1 MHIGFIIAHLAAF
14 GRDFQMNTRTGQ
26 LYIVS
31 APSGAGKSSLLTALR
46 ERVTQLAISVSHT
59 TRQPRPGE
67 QDGVHYHFT
76 PVDVFRQQVA
86 DGNFLEYAQ
95 VFDNYYGTSRLSVDA
110 LREAGKDVILEI
122 DWQGAQ
128 QVRERAEAVTS
139 IFILP
144 PSVEALHQRLHGRGQ
159 DSAET
164 IQRRMRDA
172 QSEMSHYA
180 EYDYLIINDDFD
192 TALAELVSIFQSER
206 LKLAQQAQQHKALL
220 AALVG

>member
-1 MHIGFIIAHLAAF
+1 
-14 GRDFQMNTRTGQ
+14 MNTRTGQ

-31 APSGAGKSSLLTALR
+31 APSGAGKSSLLNALR
-46 ERVTQLAISVSHT
+46 ERVSNLVISVSHT

-76 PVDVFRQQVA
+76 PIDVFRQQVA

-110 LREAGKDVILEI
+110 LRETGKDVILEI

-128 QVRERAEAVTS
+128 QVRERAESAIS

-144 PSVEALHQRLHGRGQ
+144 PSIEALSSRLHGRGQ

-172 QSEMSHYA
+172 KNEMSHYP
-180 EYDYLIINDDFD
+180 EYDYLIINDDFA
-192 TALAELVSIFQSER
+192 TALDDLTSIFRSER
-206 LKLAQQAQQHKALL
+206 LKQAQQCQQHRALFN
-220 AALVG
+220 ALVG

>member
-1 MHIGFIIAHLAAF
+1 
-14 GRDFQMNTRTGQ
+14 MNTRAGQ

-31 APSGAGKSSLLTALR
+31 APSGAGKSSLLNALR
-46 ERVTQLAISVSHT
+46 ERVSNLVISVSHT

-76 PVDVFRQQVA
+76 PVEVFRQQVA

-110 LREAGKDVILEI
+110 LRETGKDVILEI

-128 QVRERAEAVTS
+128 QVRERAESVIS

-144 PSVEALHQRLHGRGQ
+144 PSIEALNARLHGREQ

-172 QSEMSHYA
+172 QAEMSHYP
-180 EYDYLIINDDFD
+180 EYDYLIINDNFA
-192 TALAELVSIFQSER
+192 TALDDLACIFRSER
-206 LKLAQQAQQHKALL
+206 LKQAQQCQQHQALL
-220 AALVG
+220 KALVG

>member
-1 MHIGFIIAHLAAF
+1 
-14 GRDFQMNTRTGQ
+14 MNTTTGQ

-31 APSGAGKSSLLTALR
+31 APSGAGKSSLLSALR
-46 ERVTQLAISVSHT
+46 QQMPEVTVSVSHT

-76 PVDVFRQQVA
+76 NVDTFREQTA
-86 DGNFLEYAQ
+86 AGEFLEYAQ
-95 VFDNYYGTSRLSVDA
+95 VFDNFYGTAKCTVDA
-110 LREAGKDVILEI
+110 QLAAGNDVILEI

-128 QVRERAEAVTS
+128 QVRKRAPNAIS

-144 PSVEALHQRLHGRGQ
+144 PSVDALQQRLQGRGQ

-172 QSEMSHYA
+172 ISEMSHYT
-180 EYDYLIINDDFD
+180 EYDYLVINDDFT
-192 TALAELVSIFQSER
+192 TALAALLTIFRGER
-206 LKLAQQAQQHKALL
+206 LKQSRQAQCHHTLL
-220 AALVG
+220 HRLLSA

>member
-1 MHIGFIIAHLAAF
+1 
-14 GRDFQMNTRTGQ
+14 MNTPVGQ

-31 APSGAGKSSLLTALR
+31 APSGAGKSSLLNALR
-46 ERVTQLAISVSHT
+46 GRVQGLVVSVSTT

-76 PVDVFRQQVA
+76 TAEIFRQQVA
-86 DGNFLEYAQ
+86 GGDFLEYAQ
-95 VFDNYYGTSRLSVDA
+95 VFDNYYGTSRLSVNA
-110 LREAGKDVILEI
+110 LLESGKDVILEI

-128 QVRERAEAVTS
+128 QVRERAGNAIS

-144 PSVEALHQRLHGRGQ
+144 PSVDALRERLRGRGQ
-159 DSAET
+159 DSEET

-180 EYDYLIINDDFD
+180 EYDYIVINDEFES
-192 TALAELVSIFQSER
+192 ALEELACIFRSER
-206 LKLAQQAQQHKALL
+206 LKLVRQQQHHKALL
-220 AALVG
+220 DALVG

>member
-1 MHIGFIIAHLAAF
+1 
-14 GRDFQMNTRTGQ
+14 MNTRTGQ

-31 APSGAGKSSLLTALR
+31 APSGAGKSSLLNALR
-46 ERVTQLAISVSHT
+46 ERVDKLVISVSHT
-59 TRQPRPGE
+59 TRPPRPGE

-76 PVDVFRQQVA
+76 PVEVFRQQVA

-110 LREAGKDVILEI
+110 LRETGKDVILEI

-128 QVRERAEAVTS
+128 QVRERAESVIS

-144 PSVEALHQRLHGRGQ
+144 PSIEALSARLHGRGQ

-172 QSEMSHYA
+172 KNEMSHYP
-180 EYDYLIINDDFD
+180 EYDYLIINDDFA
-192 TALAELVSIFQSER
+192 TALDDLAYIFRSER
-206 LKLAQQAQQHKALL
+206 LKQAQQCQQHQALL
-220 AALVG
+220 NALVG

>member
-1 MHIGFIIAHLAAF
+1 
-14 GRDFQMNTRTGQ
+14 MNTRTGQ

-46 ERVTQLAISVSHT
+46 ERVEHLAISVSHT

-76 PVDVFRQQVA
+76 PVDMFRQQVA
-86 DGNFLEYAQ
+86 DGNFLEYAH

-110 LREAGKDVILEI
+110 LRDAGKDVILEI

-144 PSVEALHQRLHGRGQ
+144 PSVAALSERLHGRGQ

-172 QSEMSHYA
+172 QSEMSHYP

-192 TALAELVSIFQSER
+192 TALAELASIFQSER
-206 LKLAQQAQQHKALL
+206 LKLAQQVQQHKTLL
-220 AALVG
+220 TALVG